1 MVATCLTADPMPS
14 PEERHRSRAVAFGRP
29 SAAGGERPPLAL
41 YVHVPFCARRCHYCD
56 FAVTRAED
64 PPIDEWLVSIEAD
77 LLEWRRE
84 IDGIQSRRLDTIF
97 VGGGTPSLLGGRG
110 MERLRECLRR
120 HLAWDEGT
128 IEWTAEANPNSLTA
142 ETARYWR
149 EIGVN
154 RLSLGVQSFNDR
166 ALAWLGRLHDGRQ
179 AREAVERARDAG
191 FDELSLDLIFG
202 LPEGVPRRWRSD
214 LQQAVGMGVSHL
226 SIYGLTAEPG
236 TPLGRGVARG
246 RVSLPNATIYAREY
260 RLAVNELESNDFIQ
274 YEVSNFALPGHECR
288 HNWHYWIGSEY
299 LGVGPSA
306 HSYIRGQRI
315 WNVRDW
321 KAYRAAVVAGESV
334 REGRE
339 IPSAGQRR
347 LETLWL
353 GLRTRRGIDLD
364 TFGLPSEII
373 DRWISEG
380 WATREETRVRFTAD
394 GWLLLD
400 ELVATLAARM
410 TEDDTR

>member
-1 MVATCLTADPMPS
+1 MPS
-14 PEERHRSRAVAFGRP
+14 PEERQRSRAVASGRP
-29 SAAGGERPPLAL
+29 SSAGGERSPLAL

-64 PPIDEWLVSIEAD
+64 PPIDEWLVFIEAD

-84 IDGIQSRRLDTIF
+84 FDGIEWPRLDTIF

-120 HLAWDEGT
+120 HLPWDEGT

-142 ETARYWR
+142 ETAREWR

-154 RLSLGVQSFNDR
+154 RLSLGVQSFDDR

-202 LPEGVPRRWRSD
+202 LPQGVPRRWRSE
-214 LQQAVGMGVSHL
+214 LQQAVEMGVTHL

-246 RVSLPNATIYAREY
+246 HVSLPEAEIYTKEY
-260 RLAVNELESNDFIQ
+260 NIAVNELESNDFIH

-306 HSYIRGQRI
+306 HSFIQGQRI

-321 KAYRAAVVAGESV
+321 KAYRAAVLAGESV

-339 IPSAGQRR
+339 VPSAGQRR

-353 GLRTRRGIDLD
+353 GLRTRRGIDPD
-364 TFGLPSEII
+364 TFGLPSVII
-373 DRWISEG
+373 NGWIAEG